1 MKTTFKSQYE
11 WSDFSEF
18 SPSHR
23 GQLPSA
29 VILPSGKLI
38 DLSGESIFVAAADF
52 AGRHPGSR
60 AEYTPLTRDGVV
72 RARLTTWG
80 DDGRSSSTGRNG
92 FTLEV
97 IAPKGSQFRFLR
109 YCEYCNEIVGEAATA
124 ARGNDDRCGDPHPAC
139 KAEWDAQRKL
149 MES

>member
-1 MKTTFKSQYE
+1 MKTTFKSSYE

-18 SPSHR
+18 SPTRR

-29 VILPSGKLI
+29 VILPSGKRI
-38 DLSGESIFVAAADF
+38 DLSDESIFVAAADF

-60 AEYTPLTRDGVV
+60 AQYTPLTRDGVV
-72 RARLTTWG
+72 RVKLTSWG
-80 DDGRSSSTGRNG
+80 DDGRRNYGRSG
-92 FTLEV
+92 STLEV
-97 IAPKGSQFRFLR
+97 IAPRGSEFKFDRC
-109 YCEYCNEIVGEAATA
+109 CEFCGEVVGEVVGEATM
-124 ARGNDDRCGDPHPAC
+124 NEDRNGDPHPAC